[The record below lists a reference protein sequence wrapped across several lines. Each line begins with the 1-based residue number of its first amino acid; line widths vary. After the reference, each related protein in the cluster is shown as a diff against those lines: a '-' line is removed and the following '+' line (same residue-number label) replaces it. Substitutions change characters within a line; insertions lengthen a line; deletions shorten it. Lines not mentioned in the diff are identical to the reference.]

1 MPSTKFTWENKQTGN
16 VSQYWKSILKGF
28 GYYLEP
34 ALEMEAAIEAH
45 GSNHTPWQLQLQKY
59 RFYWILH

>member
-1 MPSTKFTWENKQTGN
+1 MQELAQFALGGKYRSSSCQAQFTWENKQTGN

-45 GSNHTPWQLQLQKY
+45 SSK
-59 RFYWILH
+59 

>member
-45 GSNHTPWQLQLQKY
+45 SSK
-59 RFYWILH
+59 